1 MIEFYTEQDYNKW
14 KENNNSTKG
23 YQIRYF
29 KGLGTS
35 KKEDAKDTFKRYE
48 ELKVDY
54 YYKDKRCDEAIL
66 LAFEK
71 DKNVK
76 SSKTDVTSDD
86 GEIVEFVKCSDKRK
100 KWLGQYDK
108 DSYIDVKENRI
119 SYQDLINKELIH
131 FSIYDNMRSI
141 PSICDGLKPSQR
153 KILYYMLNKNIT
165 KSIKVAQLS
174 GYVSAETGYHHG
186 EMSLQQAIIGM
197 GQNFVGSNNISLLYG
212 DGNFGSRLNGG
223 KDAASPRYIFTRL
236 SDVTQSIFKSDD
248 FTLLNYLDDDGI
260 SIEPEWYLPVIPMVL
275 VNGCEGIGTGYS
287 TYIPPFNPKDIIANL
302 LRVLDDKDPI
312 QMIPYF
318 RGFNGIV
325 EKVESAEGSY
335 LTRGK
340 WERLSD
346 FQIKITELPVGTWVT
361 TYKEFLES
369 LVIDN
374 NSNKKKDKEKDA
386 SKKKTNKILLKDVK
400 NKTRDE
406 NDDIC
411 FIVDFKSSEDLDNLI
426 KGGTLEKELKLIKTF
441 STNNMY
447 LFGED
452 LILTKYKEPIDILLD
467 FYDIRIEF
475 YERRKMYLTK
485 KLESE
490 LALLKA
496 KVRFIEEYINGKLDI
511 NRKTRDYIN
520 DLLEKSG
527 YPKFGYEN
535 SEEKSYDYLVR
546 MQIVSLTQEKIVDL
560 NKQKDEKQ
568 RQLDYI
574 KSKTEK
580 DLWRDDLEII
590 LKTL

>member
-1 MIEFYTEQDYNKW
+1 MMD
-14 KENNNSTKG
+14 
-23 YQIRYF
+23 
-29 KGLGTS
+29 
-35 KKEDAKDTFKRYE
+35 
-48 ELKVDY
+48 
-54 YYKDKRCDEAIL
+54 
-66 LAFEK
+66 
-71 DKNVK
+71 
-76 SSKTDVTSDD
+76 
-86 GEIVEFVKCSDKRK
+86 
-100 KWLGQYDK
+100 
-108 DSYIDVKENRI
+108 
-119 SYQDLINKELIH
+119 
-131 FSIYDNMRSI
+131 
-141 PSICDGLKPSQR
+141 
-153 KILYYMLNKNIT
+153 KNIT

-426 KGGTLEKELKLIKTF
+426 KGGILEKELKLIKTF

-467 FYDIRIEF
+467 FYDIRLEF
-475 YERRKMYLTK
+475 YEKRKIYLTK

-490 LALLKA
+490 LALLKS

-520 DLLEKSG
+520 DLLEKSS

-574 KSKTEK
+574 NSKTEK
-580 DLWRDDLEII
+580 DLWKNDLEII